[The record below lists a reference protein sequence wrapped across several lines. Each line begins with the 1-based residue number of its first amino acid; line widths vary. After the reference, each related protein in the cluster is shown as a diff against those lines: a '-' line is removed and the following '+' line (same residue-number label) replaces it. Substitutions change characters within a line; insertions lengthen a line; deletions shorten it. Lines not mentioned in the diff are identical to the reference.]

1 MKVEALGADAVA
13 GMTTQPQSQIALNR
27 RTFQAME
34 GPLKETAWAVV
45 GLAGEEAINE
55 LSRFTLDVAAL
66 DEKALTSPEDA
77 LLRCRASFW
86 TGGASKGRTRFGVVI
101 EAARLADVEFNSES
115 RTLMRVTVAPRAWL
129 LTRVRNTRV
138 FQGKYPH
145 EIVLEVLKAYGDQMR
160 VDVRLTSAY
169 PRRVYC
175 VQYDETDW
183 DFVTRVMA
191 EEGIFYFF
199 RDDPAFTAL
208 APPSESKD
216 KDPTKTVADVIGG
229 VASGAALVGKIAK
242 KSVVGDWFTAG
253 AGALGMAGDL
263 FKSPGEDPEDPAPKT
278 FAAQRVGVDGAGE
291 VLVIADAP
299 EHYEPGVPLDD
310 VPKGTP
316 LSVTLRGYHP
326 RDESAP
332 LEDESVPMFSL
343 ERRVTSDD
351 FDVRE
356 NDFRRPMLLLEG
368 KPAASSSG
376 DKSVSDALSVY
387 EHRGQYEVPEAD
399 NRLADIALQQLKAPS
414 TTSRGMSLFAPLSAG
429 LRVTLKAA
437 RSSADDSRELA
448 VTRVRHRF
456 QSPELAVARVDAQ
469 PYYAPKPDDPDAP
482 YVNRFECVPSDVPA
496 RPPRPRRRI
505 FTVSETGTVVGPKG
519 NEVCVDRFGR
529 IRVRFHWDRSANWY
543 DDASCWMR
551 VAQTWAGAGWGF
563 QFIPRVG
570 MEVVVTFLGGDPD
583 RPVVTGCLYNGTH
596 PTPEPLPDRLS
607 RSGIRTQSTPE
618 GGGFNELSFED
629 AKGTERVYLRA
640 ERDLDLLV
648 RNSRTTSV
656 VRDDTLTVDHDLTT
670 SASNMRL
677 DATGRDAVRLTGRHD
692 VSATDGDRV
701 ARVGR
706 NAVEHV
712 QGDASSSASGVRVVE
727 SSRDDVRTVAGDQN
741 VIVTGSQITAV
752 GSAAK
757 PSASVTYVNG
767 DLHLTATGR
776 VVIKAEGPDGK
787 AGKSSGLRLE
797 CGDTALEVT
806 PEGVRIRAKKVEV
819 LADERV
825 STKVGPPGKQKVTSL
840 LTDKRSVTYAD
851 EIALIDSKNAFVR
864 VGDGE
869 LWLQGSKAIELM
881 SPRVNHTAMTTPKP
895 LTPSDDPKPSPN
907 TPNVKLKLLYDWK
920 ESAKDKAKKK
930 DAGDPQALA
939 GVKFRVIAGGDVTEG
954 TTDGS
959 GVAEFYAAPEA
970 KSAQVT
976 AYASEKWPERFPE
989 AAGPLTWVVHLVD
1002 EMPAEDKPGGLR
1014 ARLRNLGYAASTDLE
1029 APADPD
1035 NAKRLD
1041 AQSREALKDFQRAV
1055 GVAVT
1060 GLLDEATLAA
1070 LKGRI
1075 DE

>member
-1 MKVEALGADAVA
+1 MTDEAIVAEAVA
-13 GMTTQPQSQIALNR
+13 ARMPPLQFAFGRN
-27 RTFQAME
+27 TFQVAD
-34 GPLKETAWAVV
+34 GPLKDVSWAIV
-45 GLAGEEAINE
+45 GYAGEEAINE

-66 DEKALTSPEDA
+66 DEKALASPEDA
-77 LLRCRASFW
+77 LLRCHAAFW
-86 TGGASKGRTRFGVVI
+86 TGGAREGRKRFGVVI
-101 EAARLADVEFNSES
+101 EAARLADFEFNDAP
-115 RTLMRVTVAPRAWL
+115 RTLVRVTVAPRAWL

-145 EIVLEVLKAYGDQMR
+145 EVVLEVLKAYGDLMR

-183 DFVTRVMA
+183 DFVTRIMA
-191 EEGIFYFF
+191 EEGIFFFF
-199 RDDPAFTAL
+199 RDDPAFEPL
-208 APPSESKD
+208 EPPAESKD
-216 KDPTKTVADVIGG
+216 KDPLKTASDVIGG

-253 AGALGMAGDL
+253 AGALGMANDL
-263 FKSPGEDPEDPAPKT
+263 LKSPGEDPEDPAPKA
-278 FAAQRVGVDGAGE
+278 FPRRRVGVGGPGE
-291 VLVIADAP
+291 VLVLTDSAALYEGAPVDGAPGGAPGPVALRGFHPSGDAP
-299 EHYEPGVPLDD
+299 A
-310 VPKGTP
+310 
-316 LSVTLRGYHP
+316 R
-326 RDESAP
+326 
-332 LEDESVPMFSL
+332 EDESVLAFTS

-368 KPAASSSG
+368 SAPTSSG
-376 DKSVSDALSVY
+376 ARPDALGVY

-414 TTSRGMSLFAPLSAG
+414 TTCQGMSLYAPLSAG
-429 LRVTLKAA
+429 QRVTIAAA
-437 RSSADDSRELA
+437 RSPSDDPRELA

-456 QSPELAVARVDAQ
+456 QSPELGVARVDAQ
-469 PYYAPKPDDPDAP
+469 PYYAPRADDPDAP

-519 NEVCVDRFGR
+519 DEVHVDRFGR
-529 IRVRFHWDRSANWY
+529 IRVRFHWDRSERWY

-551 VAQTWAGAGWGF
+551 VAQTWAGAGWGW

-596 PTPEPLPDRLS
+596 PTPEPLPDRRS

-670 SASNMRL
+670 SASNRRL

-840 LTDKRSVTYAD
+840 LSNKRSVTYAD

-881 SPRVNHTAMTTPKP
+881 SPRVNHTAMTTPSP
-895 LTPSDDPKPSPN
+895 LTPSDDAKPSPN

-930 DAGDPQALA
+930 DRGDPQALA

-959 GVAEFYAAPEA
+959 GVAEFYAAPEV
-970 KSAQVT
+970 KVAQVT

-1002 EMPAEDKPGGLR
+1002 EMPAEDKPAGLR
-1014 ARLRNLGYAASTDLE
+1014 ARLRNLGYAASTALD

-1035 NAKRLD
+1035 DAKRLD

-1060 GLLDEATLAA
+1060 GALDEATLAA
-1070 LKGRI
+1070 LKGRT

>member
-1 MKVEALGADAVA
+1 MKDEALGKEAVA
-13 GMTTQPQSQIALNR
+13 GVAIQPQIQPAPGR
-27 RTFQAME
+27 HTFQADE
-34 GPLKETAWAVV
+34 GPLKDVAWTIV

-66 DEKALTSPEDA
+66 DDKALASPEEA
-77 LLRCRASFW
+77 LLRCHASFW
-86 TGGASKGRTRFGVVI
+86 TGGASRRRDRFGVVI
-101 EAARLADVEFNSES
+101 EAARLPDFEFKGEP
-115 RTLMRVTVAPRAWL
+115 RALMRVTVAPRAWL

-145 EIVLEVLKAYGDQMR
+145 EIVLEVLGAYGDQMR
-160 VDVRLTSAY
+160 VDVRLASAY
-169 PRRVYC
+169 PRRIYC

-183 DFVTRVMA
+183 DFVTRLMA
-191 EEGIFYFF
+191 EEGIYYFF
-199 RDDPAFTAL
+199 RDDPAFTATPVVEAVGEDDTL
-208 APPSESKD
+208 NS
-216 KDPTKTVADVIGG
+216 VIEGIDGG
-229 VASGAALVGKIAK
+229 AQLLGTAGKFAK
-242 KSVVGDWFTAG
+242 KSVVGDWLSASSN
-253 AGALGMAGDL
+253 ALKMGTDL
-263 FKSPGEDPEDPAPKT
+263 FKSPDPDPEDPAPKT
-278 FAAQRVGVDGAGE
+278 FPPRRVGVDGAGE
-291 VLVIADAP
+291 VIVITDAP
-299 EHYEPGVPLDD
+299 THYEPGVPADD
-310 VPKGTP
+310 APKGSP
-316 LSVTLRGYHP
+316 VPVTLEGYHP
-326 RDESAP
+326 RDASAP
-332 LEDESVPMFSL
+332 RKDESVLTFSI

-368 KPAASSSG
+368 KPAAPSSG
-376 DKSVSDALSVY
+376 DKPAPLSVY

-399 NRLADIALQQLKAPS
+399 SRLADIALQQLKA
-414 TTSRGMSLFAPLSAG
+414 TSKTSQGVSLFAPLSAG
-429 LRVTLKAA
+429 LRVTLYAG
-437 RSSADDSRELA
+437 RSASEEPRELA

-456 QSPELAVARVDAQ
+456 QSPELAVARLEEQ
-469 PYYAPKPDDPDAP
+469 PYYAPKSDDPDAP
-482 YVNRFECVPSDVPA
+482 YVNRFECVPSDVAA

-505 FTVSETGTVVGPKG
+505 FTVTETGTVVGPKG
-519 NEVCVDRFGR
+519 DEVHVDRFGR
-529 IRVRFHWDRSANWY
+529 IRVRFHWDRSDSWY
-543 DDASCWMR
+543 ENASCWMR
-551 VAQTWAGAGWGF
+551 VAQTWAGAGWGT

-570 MEVVVTFLGGDPD
+570 MEVIVTFLGGDPD

-596 PTPEPLPDRLS
+596 PTPELLPDRMS
-607 RSGIRTQSTPE
+607 RSGIRTQSTPD

-629 AKGTERVYLRA
+629 AKGTERVFLRA

-656 VRDDTLTVDHDLTT
+656 LRDDTLTVDRDLTT
-670 SASNMRL
+670 SASNKRL

-701 ARVGR
+701 ERVGR

-712 QGDASSSASGVRVVE
+712 QGDASSSAAGVRVVE
-727 SSRDDVRTVAGDQN
+727 SSRDDVRAVSGDQN
-741 VIVTGSQITAV
+741 VIVMGSQITAV
-752 GSAAK
+752 GSSAK
-757 PSASVTYVNG
+757 PTAAVTYVNG

-776 VVIKAEGPDGK
+776 VVIKTEASDGK
-787 AGKSSGLRLE
+787 GGKSGGLRLE

-825 STKVGPPGKQKVTSL
+825 STKVGEPGKQKVTHL
-840 LTDKRSVTYAD
+840 LTSKRSVTYAD
-851 EIALIDSKNAFVR
+851 EIALIDNKNAFVR
-864 VGDGE
+864 IVDGE
-869 LWLQGSKAIELM
+869 LWLQGAKAIELM
-881 SPRVNHTAMTTPKP
+881 SPRVNHSAMTTPSP

-907 TPNVKLKLLYDWK
+907 KPNVKLKLLYDWK

-930 DAGDPQALA
+930 DTGDPQALA
-939 GVKFRVIAGGDVTEG
+939 GVKFRAVAGADVTEG
-954 TTDGS
+954 TTDGG
-959 GVAEFYAAPEA
+959 GVAEFYAGPEA
-970 KSAQVT
+970 KVVQLT

-1002 EMPAEDKPGGLR
+1002 EMPAEDKPAGLR
-1014 ARLRNLGYAASTDLE
+1014 ARLRNLGYAASTDLD

-1055 GVAVT
+1055 GVAAT